1 MKIKIIK
8 KNKISFKNNKIL
20 PRYNKDLDYL
30 FSWMKKLN
38 LKKPTI
44 LDVGANIGMYSI
56 CYSKI
61 FSNGIIHSFE
71 PVKKNYQTLIANI
84 KSNKIRNII
93 SYQFGLLDKKKNL
106 KIGIPDAKTHKRY
119 KKNIND
125 GLFSIFAKKKS
136 LKIKLF
142 SLDDLNKDNFFNKID
157 FIKIDVEGAES
168 LVLEGAKKTIKKH
181 KPIIQIEFNELTEI
195 LGKKKIDFFI
205 KFAKKYD
212 YNVSYLTRGYK
223 LKRHIDLKKDFFSD
237 LILSSKKL

>member
-1 MKIKIIK
+1 MKTKIIN
-8 KNKISFKNNKIL
+8 KNKISLTNNKIL
-20 PRYNKDLDYL
+20 SRYNKDLDYV

-56 CYSKI
+56 CYSKM
-61 FSNGIIHSFE
+61 FSNSTVYAFE
-71 PVKKNYQTLIANI
+71 PVKKNYQALISNI
-84 KSNKIRNII
+84 KSNKIKNIV

-106 KIGIPDAKTHKRY
+106 KIGIPDSKTHKRY
-119 KKNIND
+119 KENIND
-125 GLFSIFAKKKS
+125 GLFSIFAKKKT

-142 SLDDLNKDNFFNKID
+142 SLDDVAKNNFFNKID

-168 LVLEGAKKTIKKH
+168 LVLEAAKRTIKKY

-195 LGKKKIDFFI
+195 LGKKKIDFFM

-212 YNVSYLTRGYK
+212 YKISYLTKGYK
-223 LKRHIDLKKDFFSD
+223 LKKIIDLRKDFFSD